1 MSVVVWLAAGVVV
14 IGVLSLIVW
23 SSSRRSESQL
33 SAVRQEMQNT
43 ITAQAQSVTAQ
54 INHLTQAVTQQLGQV
69 RQDLQSGIAD
79 SGKLAANAQRD
90 VSQQLQSA
98 TEAVR
103 QISQQLGAVQKAG
116 DDLTKASTQLQT
128 ILGGAKSRGMLG
140 ELGLERLLEDA
151 LPQGSYTIQHRFS
164 TGDVVDAVVRSGERI
179 LPIDSKFPLDS
190 YRRLIDTGEDARK
203 EFAQAVRKHVDA
215 IASKYILP
223 AEHTLDI
230 ALMFVPSETVYY
242 ELLMTEDAKN
252 GRLDGYCRSKCVL
265 PVSPNTLFAYLSA
278 ILMGLR
284 GMQIEENAR
293 RLLGELG
300 GLSKQL
306 EQFGAVFERLGNHLH
321 HAQQSYEEA
330 DTRLTRTRA
339 SLEQMGQGVLS
350 EPAPKVLEPI
360 SEKDSRRAAPALTQ
374 QADLDL

>member
-1 MSVVVWLAAGVVV
+1 MNPVVWTV
-14 IGVLSLIVW
+14 IGIAAIAALAVIVW
-23 SSSRRSESQL
+23 SSNRRSEAQL
-33 SAVRQEMQNT
+33 SASRLEMQNALA
-43 ITAQAQSVTAQ
+43 AQAQVVTAQ
-54 INHLTQAVTQQLGQV
+54 INQLISSVTQQFGQV

-79 SGKLAANAQRD
+79 TGKLAANAQRD

-103 QISQQLGAVQKAG
+103 NISQQLGAVQKAG
-116 DDLTKASTQLQT
+116 DDLTKASSQLQA
-128 ILGGAKSRGMLG
+128 ILGGAKTRGMLG

-151 LPQGSYTIQHRFS
+151 LPQGAYIIQHRFG
-164 TGDVVDAVVRSGERI
+164 TGDVVDAVVRSGDH
-179 LPIDSKFPLDS
+179 LLCIDSKFPLDA

-203 EFAQAVRKHVDA
+203 EFSQAVRKHVDA

-242 ELLMTEDAKN
+242 ELLMTEDGKN
-252 GRLDGYCRSKCVL
+252 GRLDQYCRAKCVL

-284 GMQIEENAR
+284 GMQIEQNAK

-306 EQFGAVFERLGNHLH
+306 ELFNDVFGRLGNQLR
-321 HAQQSYEEA
+321 HAQQNYEEA
-330 DTRLTRTRA
+330 DARLTRART
-339 SLEQMGQGVLS
+339 SLEQISQG
-350 EPAPKVLEPI
+350 
-360 SEKDSRRAAPALTQ
+360 ALTEIVPTTLE
-374 QADLDL
+374 AVSGK

>member
-1 MSVVVWLAAGVVV
+1 MSPIVLLAVATAVIVALALFAWLAARG
-14 IGVLSLIVW
+14 SND
-23 SSSRRSESQL
+23 QL
-33 SAVRQEMQNT
+33 LVVRQEMQSSMA
-43 ITAQAQSVTAQ
+43 AQAQSVTAQ

-103 QISQQLGAVQKAG
+103 QISVQLGAVQKAG
-116 DDLTKASTQLQT
+116 DDLTKASTQLQA
-128 ILGGAKSRGMLG
+128 ILGGAKSRGTLG

-190 YRRLIDTGEDARK
+190 YRRLIEGGEDSRK

-230 ALMFVPSETVYY
+230 ALMFVPSETIYY
-242 ELLMTEDAKN
+242 ELLMTEDVKN
-252 GRLDGYCRSKCVL
+252 GRLDGYCRLKCVL

-293 RLLGELG
+293 QLLGELG

-306 EQFGAVFERLGNHLH
+306 EVFGDVFDKLGNHLR
-321 HAQQSYEEA
+321 HAQQNYEDA
-330 DTRLTRTRA
+330 DARLTRTRT
-339 SLEQMGQGVLS
+339 SLEQMRQGALS
-350 EPAPKVLEPI
+350 EAAAPKALEPV
-360 SEKDSRRAAPALTQ
+360 SEKSAAAVPRGGS
-374 QADLDL
+374 